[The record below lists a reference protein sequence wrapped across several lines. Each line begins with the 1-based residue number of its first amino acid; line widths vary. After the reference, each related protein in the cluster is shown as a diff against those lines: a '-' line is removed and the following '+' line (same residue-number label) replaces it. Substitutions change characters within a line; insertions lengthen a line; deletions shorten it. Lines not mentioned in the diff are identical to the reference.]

1 MEVGARGGGTHLAP
15 AGPALG
21 GVWAAASGC
30 GGGAVRLQ
38 GCGGPS
44 RGRSGLAWAS
54 GDTPECRACARRCLS
69 HVLLSVQ
76 PGPGS
81 RLSPWMVTR
90 VLNHGCRFRGRGRW
104 GARPAHPAAFEGAG
118 STECRLCLRS
128 VAHSS
133 PVAREAGRGPGS
145 VARPGVVSKDRLA
158 ARPLPAGKE
167 QDLLSWAQRTVAKA
181 TRPAWGLDTEEAV
194 GVWGGVEKG
203 RWPAGPRGVLRL
215 RCRPGVGVGWGGA
228 GASSSPQRP
237 GLRRAHPAALRDQ
250 EGPGSEPAQHLPE
263 LEGSLLFGGASQ
275 RRPLARAGLG
285 CSRHGLPPHRW
296 PLPAAAVHPVSAAA
310 DPLVQE
316 VTDVGLCPIGG
327 LGLGHPAT
335 SLRFG
340 ALSGDS
346 GWWRHLPL
354 GGPSED

>member
-118 STECRLCLRS
+118 STECRVCLRS

-133 PVAREAGRGPGS
+133 PVAREAGRGLGS
-145 VARPGVVSKDRLA
+145 VARPGVVSKDGLA

-194 GVWGGVEKG
+194 GVWGGVWGGVEKG

-263 LEGSLLFGGASQ
+263 LEGSLLFGGLPSAAP
-275 RRPLARAGLG
+275 RPEPG
-285 CSRHGLPPHRW
+285 W
-296 PLPAAAVHPVSAAA
+296 AAA
-310 DPLVQE
+310 DMASPL
-316 VTDVGLCPIGG
+316 TGG
-327 LGLGHPAT
+327 LFPQPPSTL
-335 SLRFG
+335 SRLR
-340 ALSGDS
+340 LTRWS
-346 GWWRHLPL
+346 RR
-354 GGPSED
+354 

>member
-1 MEVGARGGGTHLAP
+1 MRVYVHMGVQTCMGVHTHALTKRPHFLSGREHPVWRGRGKMEVGARGGGTHLAP

-21 GVWAAASGC
+21 GVWAVASGC

-118 STECRLCLRS
+118 STECRVCLRS

-133 PVAREAGRGPGS
+133 PVAREAGRGLGS
-145 VARPGVVSKDRLA
+145 VARPGVVSKDGLA

-194 GVWGGVEKG
+194 GVWGWG
-203 RWPAGPRGVLRL
+203 
-215 RCRPGVGVGWGGA
+215 GVGRAPPPVPSAPGFDA
-228 GASSSPQRP
+228 LTPRP
-237 GLRRAHPAALRDQ
+237 SVTRRARDRNPHSICLSSRAASCLGGFPAPPP
-250 EGPGSEPAQHLPE
+250 GPS
-263 LEGSLLFGGASQ
+263 
-275 RRPLARAGLG
+275 RAGLQQTWPPPSLVASSRSRRPPCLG
-285 CSRHGLPPHRW
+285 CG
-296 PLPAAAVHPVSAAA
+296 
-310 DPLVQE
+310 
-316 VTDVGLCPIGG
+316 
-327 LGLGHPAT
+327 
-335 SLRFG
+335 
-340 ALSGDS
+340 
-346 GWWRHLPL
+346 
-354 GGPSED
+354 